1 MSKWV
6 FYLRRLH
13 LCSVR
18 GLVSSNKEI
27 PMKLKQFAIKTDS
40 WSSVLKGAAIAA
52 GAAVLT
58 YGAQHLGDMDFGS
71 ATPMVVAFLSIG
83 INYLRK
89 VLANVDPND
98 DVK

>member
-1 MSKWV
+1 MSRWI
-6 FYLRRLH
+6 FYLRRIHLH
-13 LCSVR
+13 SVR
-18 GLVSSNKEI
+18 MMVNNKEVS
-27 PMKLKQFAIKTDS
+27 MKLKQFAIKTDN
-40 WSSVLKGAAIAA
+40 WKSVLTGAAIAA

-58 YGAQHLGDMDFGS
+58 YAAQHLGEMDFGT
-71 ATPMVVAFLSIG
+71 ATPMVVAGLSVG